1 MKLPVSF
8 LSKVKKITSRGGNAP
23 RQLIHPSREW
33 GVSLLVTV
41 LVAIGLFT
49 FAGFDFYDQMT
60 NRSMPEVSKEHIP
73 RYREQDAEF
82 LIRYYEGR
90 REAFESLRG
99 DVPVVT
105 TPVAVEE
112 SSTVTSEAQQ
122 EGVPGPVIA
131 E

>member
-8 LSKVKKITSRGGNAP
+8 LSKVKKITSRGASAP
-23 RQLIHPSREW
+23 RQLIQPSREW
-33 GVSLLVTV
+33 GMSLLVTV
-41 LVAIGLFT
+41 LVAVGLFT

-60 NRSMPEVSKEHIP
+60 NRAMPEVSKEHIP

-90 REAFESLRG
+90 REAFESLRS
-99 DVPVVT
+99 DAPVVT
-105 TPVAVEE
+105 TPVVEE
-112 SSTVTSEAQQ
+112 SSTVINEAQP
-122 EGVPGPVIA
+122 EGLPGPVIA